1 MNPCNPDFYFK
12 EQSCVSTLF
21 LLYII
26 YVIKN
31 SRMVN
36 YLSLLKDGGFF
47 LKVFSNVM
55 QTHDQSVLSDK
66 SPLACRGNG

>member
-1 MNPCNPDFYFK
+1 
-12 EQSCVSTLF
+12 
-21 LLYII
+21 
-26 YVIKN
+26 
-31 SRMVN
+31 MVN